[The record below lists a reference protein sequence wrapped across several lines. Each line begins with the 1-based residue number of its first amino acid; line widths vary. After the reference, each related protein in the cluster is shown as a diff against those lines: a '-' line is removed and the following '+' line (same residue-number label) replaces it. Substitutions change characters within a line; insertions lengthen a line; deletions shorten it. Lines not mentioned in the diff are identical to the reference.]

1 MLVRPRSG
9 PACRY
14 ERAGLTTEKARACV
28 DALATVDDVLVAH
41 TMMTRLQ
48 LVPPDD
54 WLDADGKG
62 GEETDEVFSLA
73 AKKGATTAASFVL
86 FGAMPLVASA
96 RPRGSLSS
104 TRVAAGF
111 LRNCRGDGQTPLPPE
126 ISAGDESRPATGST
140 AARLFPGDT
149 SRRVPVSRVVYIPAP
164 VGTTRRSRRRSRRR
178 PIACSSRRAS

>member
-126 ISAGDESRPATGST
+126 ISAGDESRPATVLRPRDYSPET
-140 AARLFPGDT
+140 ESARSGL
-149 SRRVPVSRVVYIPAP
+149 
-164 VGTTRRSRRRSRRR
+164 
-178 PIACSSRRAS
+178 SSI